1 VLKAVVYIHTHFAE
15 FITRRDVAD
24 FVGLSERHL
33 TRCFR
38 QVMGITPITYLNRFR
53 INQAKTMLATGKKE
67 ITEIAL
73 DVGFS
78 SSGYFTRVFRDEVG
92 VSPSAYVRG
101 HCMDVP

>member
-1 VLKAVVYIHTHFAE
+1 L
-15 FITRRDVAD
+15 
-24 FVGLSERHL
+24 
-33 TRCFR
+33 
-38 QVMGITPITYLNRFR
+38 
-53 INQAKTMLATGKKE
+53 LATGKKE